1 MSNTGDYSVPGLSV
15 EVTELA
21 ILRLDLGGVD
31 LGVVREYVL
40 PPLLLIEL
48 LQVNEYVLLV
58 LYRTR

>member
-1 MSNTGDYSVPGLSV
+1 MSNTGNYSVPGLSV

-21 ILRLDLGGVD
+21 ILWLDLRCVE
-31 LGVVREYVL
+31 LGVMSEYIF

-48 LQVNEYVLLV
+48 LQVNEHVLLV

>member
-1 MSNTGDYSVPGLSV
+1 MSNTDNYSVPGLPV

-21 ILRLDLGGVD
+21 ILRLDLRCIE
-31 LGVVREYVL
+31 LGVMREYVL
-40 PPLLLIEL
+40 PPLLLVEL